1 MDQFQKNAL
10 AILNKDRGKCSYCGK
25 PLSMFDSIM
34 AGDVCEKCVKK
45 NHARAVGRF

>member
-1 MDQFQKNAL
+1 MDQYQKNAL
-10 AILNKDRGKCSYCGK
+10 AILNKDRGKCIYCGK

-45 NHARAVGRF
+45 NHARAVGRY